1 MKAPREELTARDIL
15 RPEILLFIAAI
26 FVIISGIGAGLIT
39 MVIIA
44 LMMIVAVGISFGVIV
59 SSPLEKAFSIF
70 SVSIVCGVILFFYS
84 VENLARGGGHWSLGV
99 LLIGSLIT
107 LFAAFMAFHMARPGF
122 K

>member
-1 MKAPREELTARDIL
+1 MKAPKEEITARDIL

-44 LMMIVAVGISFGVIV
+44 LIMIVAVGISFGVIV
-59 SSPLEKAFSIF
+59 SSLLDKAFSIF

-84 VENLARGGGHWSLGV
+84 VENLARGGGHWSLVV

-107 LFAAFMAFHMARPGF
+107 FLAAFMAFHRARLGF

>member
-44 LMMIVAVGISFGVIV
+44 VMMIVAVGISFGVIV
-59 SSPLEKAFSIF
+59 SALLEKAFSIF

-84 VENLARGGGHWSLGV
+84 IEHLARGGSHWSLVV

-107 LFAAFMAFHMARPGF
+107 FLAAFMAFHRARPGF

>member
-59 SSPLEKAFSIF
+59 SSLLEKAFSIF

-84 VENLARGGGHWSLGV
+84 VENLARGGSHWSLVV

-107 LFAAFMAFHMARPGF
+107 FLAAFMAFHRARPGF